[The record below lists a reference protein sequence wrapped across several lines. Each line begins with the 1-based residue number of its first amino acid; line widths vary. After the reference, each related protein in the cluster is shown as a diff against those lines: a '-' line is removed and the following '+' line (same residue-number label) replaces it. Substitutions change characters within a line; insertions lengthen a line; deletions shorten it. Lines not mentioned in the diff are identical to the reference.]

1 MTPAAAVRGF
11 YAILDRDDES
21 LARALVIGGGARV
34 LQVRI
39 KPRSGPAPGA
49 AELIGIA
56 AMARRVC
63 DEAGAALVIND
74 RIDVALAAGAD
85 GVHLGQT
92 DLPLAEAR
100 EVVREAARGA
110 RGGLWIGISTHNPEQ
125 VRAALAGGADYLG
138 YGPVFATGTKANP
151 DPVQGV
157 DALRAAVALAGQ
169 TPVVA
174 IGGITPERVDAL
186 YAAGA
191 AAVCAIGA
199 VNDAPDVAGTARRM
213 AGRGR

>member
-1 MTPAAAVRGF
+1 MR
-11 YAILDRDDES
+11 
-21 LARALVIGGGARV
+21 
-34 LQVRI
+34 
-39 KPRSGPAPGA
+39 
-49 AELIGIA
+49 IA

-63 DEAGAALVIND
+63 DEAGAALIVND

-100 EVVREAARGA
+100 AVAGVR
-110 RGGLWIGISTHNPEQ
+110 LWIGISTHNPEQ

-138 YGPVFATGTKANP
+138 YGPVFPTETKANP

-157 DALRAAVALAGQ
+157 DALRAAVALAGRI
-169 TPVVA
+169 PVVA
-174 IGGITPERVDAL
+174 IGGITPARVAEV
-186 YAAGA
+186 YEAGA

-199 VNDAPDVAGTARRM
+199 VNGAPDVAGTARRM
-213 AGRGR
+213 